1 MANPDLEYRAVK
13 IGDTIYLDHQATT
26 PVDNRV
32 REAME
37 PYHTEEFGN
46 PHSTDHAIGWE
57 AAKVVEDSAGKVGKM
72 LSADLDE
79 IIFTSGAT
87 EANNL
92 ALLGLSLGTND
103 TKRKRVLVSAVEHK
117 SVLATA
123 RVLQERFSFSV
134 ETIPVDSNGV
144 VSLSA
149 FEAAI
154 NDSVLLAS
162 IMLVNNEIGSIQPI
176 KQIYGICEKH
186 GVLLHCD
193 AAQAP
198 SAVSLSGINEFTDL
212 LSISAH
218 KIYGPKGIGAL
229 FAHRHL
235 HQQIEPIIHGGGQ
248 QGHLRS
254 GTLPTALC
262 VGMGVAADI
271 VIEIEQKASPN
282 QTGESITE
290 DIRPLRDEFANSLMS
305 MNWQVKL
312 NGPPLS
318 ERHPGNANM
327 CFEGFSAQD
336 TLALLQPKLAA
347 STGSACTTG
356 IPEPSHVLNAIGLS
370 DEEANASIRFSL
382 GRNTTKEDI
391 TESVRLIDETLTKL
405 ADK

>member
-1 MANPDLEYRAVK
+1 MK
-13 IGDTIYLDHQATT
+13 IGNTIYLDHQATT
-26 PVDNRV
+26 PVDKRV

-37 PYHTEEFGN
+37 SYYTEAFGN
-46 PHSTDHAIGWE
+46 PHSTDHAIGWQ
-57 AAKVVEDSAGKVGKM
+57 AAKAVEDSAGKVAKM
-72 LSADLDE
+72 LGADPDE

-92 ALLGLSLGTND
+92 ALLGLVLGTSD
-103 TKRKRVLVSAVEHK
+103 TKRKRILISAVEHK

-123 RVLQERFSFSV
+123 RVLQERLGFSV

-154 NDSVLLAS
+154 DDSVLLAS

-176 KQIYGICEKH
+176 EQIYGMCEKH

-198 SAVSLSGINEFTDL
+198 GAVSLSSINEFTDL

-229 FAHRHL
+229 FAQRHL

-262 VGMGVAADI
+262 VGFGIAADI
-271 VIEIEQKASPN
+271 VMEIEQKASPN
-282 QTGESITE
+282 QDGELIAK
-290 DIRPLRDEFANSLMS
+290 DIRTLRDEFANSLM
-305 MNWQVKL
+305 NLNRRIKL
-312 NGPPLS
+312 NGPPLN

-327 CFEGFSAQD
+327 CFEGFVAQD
-336 TLALLQPKLAA
+336 ILALLQPKLAA

-370 DEEANASIRFSL
+370 DEDANASIRFSL
-382 GRNTTKEDI
+382 GRNTTREDT
-391 TESVRLIDETLTKL
+391 TEAVRLIDEALTKL
-405 ADK
+405 VS